1 MENILGKLRRYSMH
15 TYLQGVLSHFT
26 LAQLKVKKLLGA
38 ALPPPTT
45 LAPVWTYVHSRR
57 DLWGARRNYL
67 WARAQSHYEG
77 RKFLAQ
83 NFLNGR
89 LFRYQVLKGRPF
101 YN

>member
-38 ALPPPTT
+38 ALPLLQPLLPSG
-45 LAPVWTYVHSRR
+45 LDVHSRR
-57 DLWGARRNYL
+57 DLGGARHNYP
-67 WARAQSHYEG
+67 WAWAQSHYEG

-89 LFRYQVLKGRPF
+89 LFRYQC
-101 YN
+101 